1 MAGDAL
7 RRFVIPRWV
16 QLVGL
21 PLAVIGLW
29 ELITA
34 VNHAV
39 LIFIVAALI
48 AILLNPIVRAFMR
61 FGLPRSLA
69 VFIVYGLFA
78 VAIASAA
85 VIVATLGADQVSSVS
100 SIVEEE
106 FNTPPGGGE
115 TPAEV
120 RIDRLQNWLAAERA
134 EGGKVRGPGEQG
146 REQ

>member
-7 RRFVIPRWV
+7 RRFEVPRWV

-34 VNHAV
+34 VDHAV
-39 LIFIVAALI
+39 FIFIVAALI

-61 FGLPRSLA
+61 FRLPRALA
-69 VFIVYGLFA
+69 VFLVYGLFA
-78 VAIASAA
+78 IAIASAA
-85 VIVATLGADQVSSVS
+85 VIIGTVVADQVSSVS

-106 FNTPPGGGE
+106 FNVPQGGGE
-115 TPAEV
+115 TPAEKRV
-120 RIDRLQNWLAAERA
+120 DRLQD
-134 EGGKVRGPGEQG
+134 
-146 REQ
+146 